1 MRLIQ
6 YCVEDRREITGRGIN
21 DLQNLGG
28 RCLLLQ
34 GLARFGQ
41 EPRILDCNDRLV
53 GKGAHQL
60 DLTLG
65 ERLHPLASERQ
76 HPDRFALSQERH
88 AQRAAPFPNC
98 NGVSRIIRIGG
109 HVINVDRPAF
119 KGSSPGSRDLQ
130 HRGNL
135 PHTVA
140 VLGATTQRYSL
151 ASLRYD
157 LSKLR
162 IKGLVEKLPQDCAHL
177 ARSTHR
183 AGSRRRDSSSPWS

>member
-1 MRLIQ
+1 MT
-6 YCVEDRREITGRGIN
+6 CNTSAV
-21 DLQNLGG
+21 GG
-28 RCLLLQ
+28 LLLQ

-88 AQRAAPFPNC
+88 AQRAALFPNC

-119 KGSSPGSRDLQ
+119 KGSP
-130 HRGNL
+130 RGNAFGRKRNQPPTSEVNL
-135 PHTVA
+135 IF
-140 VLGATTQRYSL
+140 
-151 ASLRYD
+151 LR
-157 LSKLR
+157 KAEIR
-162 IKGLVEKLPQDCAHL
+162 C
-177 ARSTHR
+177 
-183 AGSRRRDSSSPWS
+183 